1 MSFVVV
7 DPELVAATA
16 ADLANVGSTIG
27 AANGA
32 AAATTRAVLAAGG
45 DEISAAV
52 AACFEAQA
60 EAYQAFG
67 AHTAALHDQIVGA
80 LTAGAGGYSA
90 VEAANTSLQQAANLV
105 TSPVQTLTGRP
116 LFGNGADATT
126 PGANGRNG
134 GWLIGSGGD
143 GAAGGVAGQAGGSG
157 GSAGL
162 IGDGGN
168 GGTGG
173 FGAAGVPVARAG
185 CCSAMAATAA
195 RGRWCHRGPRW
206 QRRCRRQCGA
216 TAATAESA
224 GRRGRGR
231 WRQSRPG

>member
-7 DPELVAATA
+7 DPEMVAATA
-16 ADLANVGSTIG
+16 ADLANIGSTIG

-60 EAYQAFG
+60 EAYRTFG
-67 AHTAALHDQIVGA
+67 AHTAALHDQIVRA

-116 LFGNGADATT
+116 L
-126 PGANGRNG
+126 
-134 GWLIGSGGD
+134 
-143 GAAGGVAGQAGGSG
+143 
-157 GSAGL
+157 
-162 IGDGGN
+162 
-168 GGTGG
+168 
-173 FGAAGVPVARAG
+173 
-185 CCSAMAATAA
+185 
-195 RGRWCHRGPRW
+195 
-206 QRRCRRQCGA
+206 
-216 TAATAESA
+216 
-224 GRRGRGR
+224 
-231 WRQSRPG
+231 

>member
-80 LTAGAGGYSA
+80 LTARAGGYSA

-105 TSPVQTLTGRP
+105 TSPAQTLTGRP

-173 FGAAGVPVARAG
+173 FGAAGGTGGAG
-185 CCSAMAATAA
+185 GMLFGNGGNGGAGGVGVTA
-195 RGRWCHRGPRW
+195 GLGGNG
-206 QRRCRRQCGA
+206 GA
-216 TAATAESA
+216 GGSA
-224 GRRGRGR
+224 G
-231 WRQSRPG
+231 